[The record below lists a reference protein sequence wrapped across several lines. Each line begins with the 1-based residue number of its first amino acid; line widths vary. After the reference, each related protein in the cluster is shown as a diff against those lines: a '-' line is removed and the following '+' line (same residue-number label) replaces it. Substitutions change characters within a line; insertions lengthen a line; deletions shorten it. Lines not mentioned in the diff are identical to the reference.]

1 MVSHLIW
8 ASNHYKFNIMK
19 YIFFIILCFS
29 AITSNAQTTFITGGR
44 ITYERKYA
52 QHTLMESMQSDEGMD
67 AAWTEELKKFFPKLV
82 ADNFVMDFNENQTYY
97 RILKENPDNKYM
109 VFGFKPNESDLIIQN
124 LTNETTLMKKSL
136 FENEYFVKDSLPK
149 YEWKITNELRD
160 IAGFECKKAV
170 TKICDSVV
178 VVAFYTDQI
187 MVKGGPES
195 FNGLPGM
202 ILGLA
207 IPRLSETIYATK
219 LELVTP
225 EIFAPAPGKSKVV
238 NRNQIMV
245 DMKKGLD
252 NWGKFGKVLVWSASL

>member
-1 MVSHLIW
+1 M
-8 ASNHYKFNIMK
+8 
-19 YIFFIILCFS
+19 
-29 AITSNAQTTFITGGR
+29 
-44 ITYERKYA
+44 
-52 QHTLMESMQSDEGMD
+52 
-67 AAWTEELKKFFPKLV
+67 
-82 ADNFVMDFNENQTYY
+82 
-97 RILKENPDNKYM
+97 NK
-109 VFGFKPNESDLIIQN
+109 
-124 LTNETTLMKKSL
+124 TL
-136 FENEYFVKDSLPK
+136 FENEYFIKDSLPI
-149 YEWKITNELRD
+149 YQWKITGELRD

-225 EIFAPAPGKSKVV
+225 QISLPAQGKAKVV
-238 NRNQIMV
+238 KRSQI
-245 DMKKGLD
+245 DTDLKKGLEQ
-252 NWGKFGKVLVWSASL
+252 WGKFGKVIAWAASL

>member
-1 MVSHLIW
+1 
-8 ASNHYKFNIMK
+8 MK
-19 YIFFIILCFS
+19 YIFFIILCFT
-29 AITSNAQTTFITGGR
+29 AIVSNAQTTFISSGR
-44 ITYERKYA
+44 ITYERKNA
-52 QHTLMESMQSDEGMD
+52 QHTLMESLQSEDG
-67 AAWTEELKKFFPKLV
+67 TESSWLEDFKKMFPKMV
-82 ADNFVMDFNENQTYY
+82 TDNFVMDFNENQTYY
-97 RILKENPDNKYM
+97 RMLKENPDNKYM
-109 VFGFKPNESDLIIQN
+109 VFGFKPTESDLMIQN
-124 LTNETTLMKKSL
+124 LAEQSTLMKKAL
-136 FENEYFVKDSLPK
+136 FENEYFIKDSLPK

-225 EIFAPAPGKSKVV
+225 EIPAPAPGKAKVV
-238 NRNQIMV
+238 KRNQIV
-245 DMKKGLD
+245 NDLKKGLD
-252 NWGKFGKVLVWSASL
+252 NWGKFGKVLLWSASL

>member
-1 MVSHLIW
+1 
-8 ASNHYKFNIMK
+8 MK
-19 YIFFIILCFS
+19 YIFFLLTGLFTT
-29 AITSNAQTTFITGGR
+29 ASNAQTTFITSGK
-44 ITYERKYA
+44 ISYERKIA
-52 QHTLMESMQSDEGMD
+52 QHTLMESIQSEEGMD
-67 AAWTEELKKFFPKLV
+67 AAWAEELKKLFPK
-82 ADNFVMDFNENQTYY
+82 FVNDYFVLDFNESKTIYK
-97 RILKENPDNKYM
+97 LEKENTDNKYM
-109 VFGFKPNESDLIIQN
+109 IFGAKPAETDLILQDFS
-124 LTNETTLMKKSL
+124 TEATLMKKSL
-136 FENEYFVKDSLPK
+136 FENEYFVKDSMPK

-187 MVKGGPES
+187 IVKGGPES

-219 LELVTP
+219 LELVTNDIVTP
-225 EIFAPAPGKSKVV
+225 VPGKAKVV
-238 NRNQIMV
+238 KHNQIMV

>member
-1 MVSHLIW
+1 M
-8 ASNHYKFNIMK
+8 
-19 YIFFIILCFS
+19 ILGIT
-29 AITSNAQTTFITGGR
+29 AIASNAQTTFITKGK
-44 ITYERKYA
+44 ISFERKFA
-52 QHTLMESMQSDEGMD
+52 QHTLMESLQSEEGMD
-67 AAWTEELKKFFPKLV
+67 ASMVEEFKKIFPKIV
-82 ADNFVMDFNENQTYY
+82 TDNFVMDFNENQTHY
-97 RILKENPDNKYM
+97 RMLKENPDNKYM
-109 VFGFKPNESDLIIQN
+109 VFGFKPEESDLIIQN

-136 FENEYFVKDSLPK
+136 FENEYYIKDSLPK

-160 IAGFECKKAV
+160 IAGFECKKAI

-219 LELVTP
+219 LELITTEIPTP
-225 EIFAPAPGKSKVV
+225 AQGKSKVV
-238 NRNQIMV
+238 KRNQVMA

>member
-1 MVSHLIW
+1 
-8 ASNHYKFNIMK
+8 MK
-19 YIFFIILCFS
+19 YIFFIILGLSVIS
-29 AITSNAQTTFITGGR
+29 ANSQTNFITSGR
-44 ITYERKYA
+44 ISYERKFA
-52 QHTLMESMQSDEGMD
+52 QYTLMESIQSEEGMD
-67 AAWTEELKKFFPKLV
+67 AAWTEELKKYYPKMV
-82 ADNFVMDFNENQTYY
+82 TDNFIMDFNENQTHY
-97 RILKENPDNKYM
+97 RMLKENPDNKYM
-109 VFGFKPNESDLIIQN
+109 VFGFKPDESDLVIQN
-124 LTNETTLMKKSL
+124 LVDATILMKKAL

-149 YEWKITNELRD
+149 YEWKITGELRD

-178 VVAFYTDQI
+178 VVAFFTDQI

-225 EIFAPAPGKSKVV
+225 EIPAPAPGKSKVV
-238 NRNQIMV
+238 KRNQIMV

>member
-1 MVSHLIW
+1 
-8 ASNHYKFNIMK
+8 MK
-19 YIFFIILCFS
+19 YIFFIILGLIVIS
-29 AITSNAQTTFITGGR
+29 ANSQTNFITSGR
-44 ITYERKYA
+44 ISYERKLA
-52 QHTLMESMQSDEGMD
+52 QHTLMESLQSEEGMD
-67 AAWTEELKKFFPKLV
+67 DAWTVELKKVFPKMV
-82 ADNFVMDFNENQTYY
+82 TDNFVMDFNENQTYY
-97 RILKENPDNKYM
+97 RMLKENPDNKYM
-109 VFGFKPNESDLIIQN
+109 VFGFKPNESDLVIQN
-124 LTNETTLMKKSL
+124 LVEASTLMKKAL

-149 YEWKITNELRD
+149 YEWKITGELRD

-178 VVAFYTDQI
+178 VVAFFTDQI
-187 MVKGGPES
+187 MVKGGPEN

-225 EIFAPAPGKSKVV
+225 EIPAPAPGKSKVV
-238 NRNQIMV
+238 KRSQIMV

>member
-1 MVSHLIW
+1 
-8 ASNHYKFNIMK
+8 MK
-19 YIFFIILCFS
+19 YIFLMILGIT
-29 AITSNAQTTFITGGR
+29 AIASNAQTTFITKGK
-44 ITYERKYA
+44 ISFERKFA
-52 QHTLMESMQSDEGMD
+52 QHTLMESLQSEEGMD
-67 AAWTEELKKFFPKLV
+67 ASMVEEFKKIFPKIV
-82 ADNFVMDFNENQTYY
+82 TDNFVMDFNENQTHY
-97 RILKENPDNKYM
+97 RMLKENPDNKYM
-109 VFGFKPNESDLIIQN
+109 VFGFKPEESDLIIQN

-136 FENEYFVKDSLPK
+136 FENEYYIKDSLPK

-160 IAGFECKKAV
+160 IAGFECKKAI

-219 LELVTP
+219 LELITTEIPTP
-225 EIFAPAPGKSKVV
+225 AQGKSKVV
-238 NRNQIMV
+238 KRNQVMA

>member
-1 MVSHLIW
+1 
-8 ASNHYKFNIMK
+8 MK
-19 YIFFIILCFS
+19 YIFLMILGIT
-29 AITSNAQTTFITGGR
+29 AIASNAQTTFITKGK
-44 ITYERKYA
+44 ISFERKFA
-52 QHTLMESMQSDEGMD
+52 QHTLMESLQSEEGMD
-67 AAWTEELKKFFPKLV
+67 ASMVEEFKKIFPKIV
-82 ADNFVMDFNENQTYY
+82 TDNFVMDFNENQTHY
-97 RILKENPDNKYM
+97 RMLKENPDNKYM
-109 VFGFKPNESDLIIQN
+109 VFGFKPEESDLIIQN

-136 FENEYFVKDSLPK
+136 FENEYYIKDSLPK

-160 IAGFECKKAV
+160 IAGFECKKAI

-219 LELVTP
+219 LELITTEIPTP
-225 EIFAPAPGKSKVV
+225 AQGKSKVV
-238 NRNQIMV
+238 KRNQVMA
-245 DMKKGLD
+245 DMKKGLEQ
-252 NWGKFGKVLVWSASL
+252 WGKFGKVLVWSASL

>member
-1 MVSHLIW
+1 
-8 ASNHYKFNIMK
+8 MK
-19 YIFFIILCFS
+19 YIYILILTCATIS
-29 AITSNAQTTFITGGR
+29 ANAQTTFITSGR
-44 ITYERKYA
+44 ITYERKFA
-52 QHTLMESMQSDEGMD
+52 QYTLMESIQSEEGMD
-67 AAWTEELKKFFPKLV
+67 AAWTEELKKFFPKMV
-82 ADNFVMDFNENQTYY
+82 ADNFVMDFNENQTHY

-109 VFGFKPNESDLIIQN
+109 VFGFKPVESDLIIQN
-124 LTNETTLMKKSL
+124 LADESTLIKKSL

-149 YEWKITNELRD
+149 FEWKITNELRD
-160 IAGFECKKAV
+160 IAGFECKKAI

-178 VVAFYTDQI
+178 VVAFYTEQI

-219 LELVTP
+219 LELVAP
-225 EIFAPAPGKSKVV
+225 VIPAPVPGKAKVV
-238 NRNQIMV
+238 KRNQIMV

>member
-1 MVSHLIW
+1 
-8 ASNHYKFNIMK
+8 MK
-19 YIFFIILCFS
+19 YIFLMILGIT
-29 AITSNAQTTFITGGR
+29 AIASNAQTTFITKGK
-44 ITYERKYA
+44 ISFERKFA
-52 QHTLMESMQSDEGMD
+52 QHTLMESLQSEEGMD
-67 AAWTEELKKFFPKLV
+67 ASMVEEFKKIFPKIV
-82 ADNFVMDFNENQTYY
+82 TDNFVMDFNENQTHY
-97 RILKENPDNKYM
+97 RMLKENPDNKYM
-109 VFGFKPNESDLIIQN
+109 VFGFKPEESDLIIQN

-136 FENEYFVKDSLPK
+136 FENEYYIKDSLPK

-160 IAGFECKKAV
+160 IAGFECKKAI

-202 ILGLA
+202 VLGLA

-219 LELVTP
+219 LELITTEIPTP
-225 EIFAPAPGKSKVV
+225 AQGKSKVV
-238 NRNQIMV
+238 KRNQVMA

>member
-1 MVSHLIW
+1 
-8 ASNHYKFNIMK
+8 MK
-19 YIFFIILCFS
+19 YLYITLFS
-29 AITSNAQTTFITGGR
+29 LLGLGANAQTTFITSGK
-44 ITYERKYA
+44 ITYERKIA
-52 QHTLMESMQSDEGMD
+52 QHTLMESLQSDEGMD
-67 AAWTEELKKFFPKLV
+67 GAWVEELKKMFPK
-82 ADNFVMDFNENQTYY
+82 FVNDYYVLEFKENQTQYK
-97 RILKENPDNKYM
+97 LEKENPDNKYM
-109 VFGFKPNESDLIIQN
+109 VFGFKPTETDLIVQDLSN
-124 LTNETTLMKKSL
+124 ATTLMNKTL
-136 FENEYFVKDSLPK
+136 FENEYFIKDSLPS
-149 YEWKITNELRD
+149 YQWKITGELRD

-225 EIFAPAPGKSKVV
+225 QILAPAQGKAKVV
-238 NRNQIMV
+238 KRSQI
-245 DMKKGLD
+245 DTDLKKGLEQ
-252 NWGKFGKVLVWSASL
+252 WGKFGKVIAWAANL

>member
-1 MVSHLIW
+1 
-8 ASNHYKFNIMK
+8 MK
-19 YIFFIILCFS
+19 YIFLMILGCA
-29 AITSNAQTTFITGGR
+29 AIASNAQTTFITKGK
-44 ITYERKYA
+44 ISFERKFA
-52 QHTLMESMQSDEGMD
+52 QHTLMESLQSEEGMD
-67 AAWTEELKKFFPKLV
+67 ASMVEEFKKIFPKIV
-82 ADNFVMDFNENQTYY
+82 TDNFVMDFNENQTHY
-97 RILKENPDNKYM
+97 RMLKENPDNKYM
-109 VFGFKPNESDLIIQN
+109 VFGFKPEESDLIIQN

-136 FENEYFVKDSLPK
+136 FENEYYIKDSLPK

-160 IAGFECKKAV
+160 IAGFECKKAI

-219 LELVTP
+219 LELITTEIPTP
-225 EIFAPAPGKSKVV
+225 AQGKSKVV
-238 NRNQIMV
+238 KRNQVMA